1 VTRQL
6 TLAKGE
12 FSIILPGTWAAIP
25 LDDEAETARHIK
37 NLVARQVGR
46 NDRLARTR
54 REAREELTDVA
65 EQAKASGAI
74 TLALSLEILPG
85 VPFPASLVVTE
96 DAWPTDSRRSDD
108 DLSDNPPSDNAASD
122 NAASDNAAD
131 DGAPDDLAERLRLAR
146 PKAEI
151 LDFVSGPVARLSQVG
166 EIALGS
172 GTTTNVAAQYWVPV
186 DHGDRL
192 FLVLVDAPMAEAPDL
207 YLELFDA
214 IVDSMTWIP
223 DAAHSAN

>member
-6 TLAKGE
+6 TLASGE
-12 FSIILPGTWAAIP
+12 FSIVLPGTWAAIP

-37 NLVARQVGR
+37 NLVTRQVGR

-74 TLALSLEILPG
+74 SLALSLEILPG
-85 VPFPASLVVTE
+85 IPFPASLIVTE
-96 DAWPTDSRRSDD
+96 DAWPDDHSDTEAVEPAV
-108 DLSDNPPSDNAASD
+108 L
-122 NAASDNAAD
+122 
-131 DGAPDDLAERLRLAR
+131 DLAERLRRAR

-151 LDFVSGPVARLSQVG
+151 QDFVSGPVARLSQVG

-172 GTTTNVAAQYWVPV
+172 GTTTNVAAQYWVPAEN
-186 DHGDRL
+186 GDRL

-223 DAAHSAN
+223 DAANSDS